1 MNISAAEAT
10 NGAPVHLPHKMTSF
24 TIINQTMHN
33 TNYKTDGF
41 SAAVLLEEHVS
52 ELKQEREPYA

>member
-1 MNISAAEAT
+1 
-10 NGAPVHLPHKMTSF
+10 
-24 TIINQTMHN
+24 MHN

-41 SAAVLLEEHVS
+41 SAAVLFEEHVS